1 MVNLARWGIFLK
13 VLPLGGLFA
22 IVKTAIHYWG
32 WEPWT
37 FNALTGALLSA
48 AIFTIALVLS
58 GTLADYRA
66 SEGMPLQIANALETI
81 ADTNQA
87 IAIAYGE
94 YLATPLQQGLAQVN
108 QKVLNWLETAGEF
121 GAIDQSL
128 DQLNPLFAKILTING
143 TAVLVNRMQ
152 MEQAKVRSLAWQM
165 QVNRDTDFV
174 QSTYVLLWLFL
185 WSSTIVLLLIGTE
198 NFNEDLLISTFIFIS
213 FFYLLFLIR
222 DLDNPFQYDGKSSV
236 DVDLAVLHRTRD
248 RLKNTF

>member
-1 MVNLARWGIFLK
+1 MVNLAKWGICLK

-22 IVKTAIHYWG
+22 IVKTTTHYLN

-37 FNALTGALLSA
+37 FNSLTAALLSA

-87 IAIAYGE
+87 IAGTYAE
-94 YLATPLQQGLAQVN
+94 YAADPLREGLVRVN
-108 QKVLNWLETAGEF
+108 QNVLDWLETAGDF
-121 GAIDQSL
+121 GGIDQSL
-128 DQLNPLFAKILTING
+128 DQLNPHFAKVLAING

-152 MEQAKVRSLAWQM
+152 TEQAKVRSIAWQM

-185 WSSTIVLLLIGTE
+185 WSSTIVLLLIGTD

-248 RLKNTF
+248 RLKNTI